1 MAIETGWYDSNNDVI
16 LVTVTGVW
24 TWAEMEAALNRCNE
38 LFDSVSHPVY
48 SIFDFSRA
56 ASLPQ
61 GILTNIR
68 RVNRPPHPNSTTV
81 MIVGLNAAY
90 RMILDIFT
98 RLYGRLLNPHGVHL
112 VNNLEQADELLVK
125 LRSLHSGSTP

>member
-112 VNNLEQADELLVK
+112 VNNLEQAD
-125 LRSLHSGSTP
+125 